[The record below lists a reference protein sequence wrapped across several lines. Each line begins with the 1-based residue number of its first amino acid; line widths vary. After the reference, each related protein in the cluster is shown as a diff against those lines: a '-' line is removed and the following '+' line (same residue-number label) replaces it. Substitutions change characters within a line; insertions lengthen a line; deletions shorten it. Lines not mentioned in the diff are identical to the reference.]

1 MQNIANIQTKPTH
14 PTRKLLALAVAGEQH
29 LAALA
34 GERGNAARAVPR
46 SPASRTSTSAGN
58 SPPAAADVQITDTE
72 HTRLPHAVLPLPSTC
87 IHSTTGR
94 NTWEIKC
101 ISCLKGLC
109 RNPCHAGESFPV
121 RARVPASHRPQK
133 LSHQAG

>member
-14 PTRKLLALAVAGEQH
+14 PSRKLLALAVAGEQH

-34 GERGNAARAVPR
+34 GDGGNAARAVPC
-46 SPASRTSTSAGN
+46 SPASCTSPSAGN
-58 SPPAAADVQITDTE
+58 SPPAAAGVQITDTE
-72 HTRLPHAVLPLPSTC
+72 HTRLPHVILPLPSTC

-101 ISCLKGLC
+101 ISCLKGLR
-109 RNPCHAGESFPV
+109 RNPCHTGESFPV
-121 RARVPASHRPQK
+121 GARVPASHRPQK
-133 LSHQAG
+133 PSHQAG